1 MTLRSPELIFKYD
14 RDSSGLVKKY
24 YVKINLILKN
34 TKQFIEI
41 HFFEWFS
48 VLLFIEIRNQHDCTN
63 IKVVIKNPNYFT
75 TPIGKRILM
84 LSICL

>member
-1 MTLRSPELIFKYD
+1 MPISGIMLRSPELMFNND

-41 HFFEWFS
+41 NFLNGS
-48 VLLFIEIRNQHDCTN
+48 VFYFLLKLEINTIVRTS
-63 IKVVIKNPNYFT
+63 
-75 TPIGKRILM
+75 RL
-84 LSICL
+84 